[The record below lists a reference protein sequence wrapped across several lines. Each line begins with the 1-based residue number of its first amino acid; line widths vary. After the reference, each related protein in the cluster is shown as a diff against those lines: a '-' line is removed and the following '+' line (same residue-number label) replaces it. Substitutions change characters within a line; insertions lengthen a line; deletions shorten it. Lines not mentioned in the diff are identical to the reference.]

1 MAAVFIYLL
10 FIFTSA
16 NKSLFFSYL
25 TKKEPLMKLWVF
37 QHLKRPQRKCLKEIL
52 IRWREWASTGSALP
66 SRCALLDRL
75 LKPLNLFQRK
85 SSTKIDGNNQ
95 YVPAALLPSSK
106 VFIAIFFI
114 SPSHNLLFWLQTCTF
129 YIASFFFT
137 FLSPS
142 PSLPPPLPR
151 RSRPVCPTLWTSC
164 PWSCWQ
170 PSGLCVLETAWR
182 CWASG
187 YRGGFP
193 RWDVGLFLFSQR
205 LVYIL
210 TPNAQHR

>member
-129 YIASFFFT
+129 YIAFFFSL
-137 FLSPS
+137 FCHLLLLFLLLSPGGAGQS
-142 PSLPPPLPR
+142 VPRCGPPVPDPADSHLGCVS
-151 RSRPVCPTLWTSC
+151 SRQPGAAGPVGT
-164 PWSCWQ
+164 
-170 PSGLCVLETAWR
+170 GEAFRGET
-182 CWASG
+182 
-187 YRGGFP
+187 
-193 RWDVGLFLFSQR
+193 WDFSYFHKD
-205 LVYIL
+205 LS
-210 TPNAQHR
+210 TF